1 MLKVDMIADPRS
13 PADPPADPPAD
24 RVLALIREQLD
35 RIRFGSIALSIHDG
49 RVVQLE
55 IVEKKRLT

>member
-13 PADPPADPPAD
+13 PADPPAD
-24 RVLALIREQLD
+24 RVLALIREQID

>member
-1 MLKVDMIADPRS
+1 MTKVDMLAEPRAADL
-13 PADPPADPPAD
+13 PAADSPAD
-24 RVLALIREQLD
+24 RVLTLIREQID

-55 IVEKKRLT
+55 IVEKKRLA

>member
-1 MLKVDMIADPRS
+1 MPRMDMLPS
-13 PADPPADPPAD
+13 PAAEPPAE

-55 IVEKKRLT
+55 ISEKKRLA

>member
-1 MLKVDMIADPRS
+1 MPRMDMLPS
-13 PADPPADPPAD
+13 PAAEPPAE

-55 IVEKKRLT
+55 IVEKKRLA

>member
-1 MLKVDMIADPRS
+1 MPKIDMLAEPRAADLPV
-13 PADPPADPPAD
+13 ADH
-24 RVLALIREQLD
+24 VLALIREQLD

-55 IVEKKRLT
+55 VVEKKRLA

>member
-1 MLKVDMIADPRS
+1 MLKVDMIADPR
-13 PADPPADPPAD
+13 AADPPAD

>member
-1 MLKVDMIADPRS
+1 MAKMDMLSRPGAPIRAAES
-13 PADPPADPPAD
+13 PVEGA
-24 RVLALIREQLD
+24 LALVREQLD

-55 IVEKKRLT
+55 IVEKKRLA

>member
-1 MLKVDMIADPRS
+1 MLPCPAAEPAAAQS
-13 PADPPADPPAD
+13 PTE
-24 RVLALIREQLD
+24 RVPALIREQLD

-55 IVEKKRLT
+55 INEKKRLT

>member
-1 MLKVDMIADPRS
+1 MPRMDMLPRPAADN
-13 PADPPADPPAD
+13 PADH
-24 RVLALIREQLD
+24 VLTLIREQLD

-55 IVEKKRLT
+55 IIEKKRLA

>member
-1 MLKVDMIADPRS
+1 MPRMDMLSRPAADT
-13 PADPPADPPAD
+13 PAANPPAD

-55 IVEKKRLT
+55 IIEKKRLA

>member
-1 MLKVDMIADPRS
+1 MPRMDMLPRPVADTGP
-13 PADPPADPPAD
+13 D
-24 RVLALIREQLD
+24 RVLTLIREQLD

-55 IVEKKRLT
+55 IVEKKRLA